1 LRPVVYQF
9 DTKKFDEFLLKGT
22 PDSIIDKRMKE
33 IDYSAST
40 QITHTGFIAQ
50 EVEQIMEE
58 TGYDF
63 SGLHRPIDEND
74 NYSVSYSQFVVPLVK
89 AVQEL
94 KAENDAYQI
103 EVEQLKAQ
111 LVQQNQEN
119 TKRFDALE
127 EILKTANQ

>member
-1 LRPVVYQF
+1 
-9 DTKKFDEFLLKGT
+9 
-22 PDSIIDKRMKE
+22 MKE

-89 AVQEL
+89 SRTRTQSR
-94 KAENDAYQI
+94 K
-103 EVEQLKAQ
+103 
-111 LVQQNQEN
+111 
-119 TKRFDALE
+119 
-127 EILKTANQ
+127 